1 MFLKELFFGV
11 PSVSSLSL
19 KMNLCLF
26 SSALCCISCK
36 APLFTNFHFIFFF
49 SFLLALPL
57 KLHSISPER
66 LCFVSQLQAERFITA
81 ICSFYPSRL
90 SLSISQSLSHTGLCY
105 YLPPLLSFFLTVFFK
120 ITFMFRSCSIS
131 SVCLMVLDSP
141 LIHFS
146 PSSLFIS
153 LYVLAQR
160 PK

>member
-1 MFLKELFFGV
+1 MFLKESFFGV

-105 YLPPLLSFFLTVFFK
+105 YLPPLLSFFLTVFFLK
-120 ITFMFRSCSIS
+120 LRSCF
-131 SVCLMVLDSP
+131 VPAVLVLSASWCSTV
-141 LIHFS
+141 LS
-146 PSSLFIS
+146 FIS
-153 LYVLAQR
+153 LLQAFSSHYMS
-160 PK
+160 